1 MTGLESG
8 GRPAVVVGAK
18 VLEKS
23 TWTHRERGFISL
35 GQGITIICEKKI
47 KNTPPDQQL
56 EEIVCLAN
64 YSQGIKK
71 KSGCKGLKTRTHGHY
86 LF

>member
-35 GQGITIICEKKI
+35 GQGITIICEKK
-47 KNTPPDQQL
+47 
-56 EEIVCLAN
+56 
-64 YSQGIKK
+64 KK
-71 KSGCKGLKTRTHGHY
+71 ILHPTSSWKKLFVLQIIHKGLKKN
-86 LF
+86 LVVKV